1 MPGLFDSSIY
11 VTQINRTSETLLL
24 ERKNPFVCYR
34 FGEVTL
40 AGVPS
45 PLHLLVS
52 KTGFLLS
59 ILFTTD
65 VSIHVNKG
73 MRMIATLAELG
84 CFACDLG
91 EGRTT
96 VMAVLTSSRR
106 HDMTG
111 IILKKKTP

>member
-1 MPGLFDSSIY
+1 M
-11 VTQINRTSETLLL
+11 
-24 ERKNPFVCYR
+24 
-34 FGEVTL
+34 
-40 AGVPS
+40 
-45 PLHLLVS
+45 S
-52 KTGFLLS
+52 KSGFLLS

-65 VSIHVNKG
+65 VSIQVNKG

-91 EGRTT
+91 EGRTI

-111 IILKKKTP
+111 IILKEEKKKEKNSIKSQVVHPSLGWVKREYLGLDDPQPHNSHRLAIFA